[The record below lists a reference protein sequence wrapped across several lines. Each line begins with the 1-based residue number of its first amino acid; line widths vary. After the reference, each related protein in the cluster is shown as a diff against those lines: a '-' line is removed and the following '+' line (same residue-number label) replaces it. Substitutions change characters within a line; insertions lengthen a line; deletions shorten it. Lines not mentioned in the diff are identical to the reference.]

1 MRSYTPAALAAAL
14 VLLAA
19 CGPAAPETSPGPAAA
34 PTAARTPADSSSAA
48 GRPRFSRD
56 VLTEEEI
63 RQANIVSNAYEVV
76 TRLRPQWLRMRG
88 TTAVPEDDGT
98 REIQVWNNGRKLGNP
113 ETLRDITVT
122 QIIEM
127 RWVDPIQA
135 RQRYGPGNARGVIA
149 INSR

>member
-1 MRSYTPAALAAAL
+1 MRTHTTAALAAAL

-19 CGPAAPETSPGPAAA
+19 CGSAAPETGPAPAPAAA
-34 PTAARTPADSSSAA
+34 TRAPADSSTAA

-56 VLTEEEI
+56 VLTEAEI
-63 RQANIVSNAYEVV
+63 QQANIVTSAYEAV

-98 REIQVWNNGRKLGNP
+98 REIQVWYNGRKLGNP
-113 ETLRDITVT
+113 ETLRDITIT
-122 QIIEM
+122 QIVEM

-149 INSR
+149 INGR

>member
-1 MRSYTPAALAAAL
+1 MRTYTPAALAAAL

-19 CGPAAPETSPGPAAA
+19 CGPAASETSPGPA
-34 PTAARTPADSSSAA
+34 PVTAPADSSSPA

-98 REIQVWNNGRKLGNP
+98 REIQVWNNGRKIGNP

-122 QIIEM
+122 QIVEM

-149 INSR
+149 VNSR